1 MNWRGWGQTTWPPYR
16 RWWALSGRKRLVVLF
31 SYLYDSKDSLCDS
44 IKLKRNSWRVFVIVK
59 VSVKYI
65 LTTHKP
71 TKAIKTLAVFVA
83 LKTSFY
89 VDYDVGKK
97 LSTVICV
104 SHLLWT
110 KGKRDY
116 SLPKLIR
123 HTSFKRLKWPQ
134 TNWQK
139 PFSDLVFHTISHG
152 VICFVANVS

>member
-1 MNWRGWGQTTWPPYR
+1 MSPCSCKNELKGLGSDYLTSVSQMMSPIRQEK
-16 RWWALSGRKRLVVLF
+16 ACGRFFLAI
-31 SYLYDSKDSLCDS
+31 STILCES

-97 LSTVICV
+97 LSTGICV

-123 HTSFKRLKWPQ
+123 HTSFKRLK
-134 TNWQK
+134 
-139 PFSDLVFHTISHG
+139 
-152 VICFVANVS
+152 